1 MGEIGEHPATGSFR
15 TKDGAS
21 SSLLK
26 RKEQKRVKKKM
37 MKKREKKRE
46 KIKNKIKKERRE
58 RERAES
64 ESELAGSTWTRGR
77 IMCVP
82 LGHSIAR

>member
-1 MGEIGEHPATGSFR
+1 LEEYTWNTDITHLAFGVVRHKSPSVGEIGEHPSTGSFR
-15 TKDGAS
+15 TKDGAG

-46 KIKNKIKKERRE
+46 KIYE
-58 RERAES
+58 
-64 ESELAGSTWTRGR
+64 
-77 IMCVP
+77 
-82 LGHSIAR
+82 